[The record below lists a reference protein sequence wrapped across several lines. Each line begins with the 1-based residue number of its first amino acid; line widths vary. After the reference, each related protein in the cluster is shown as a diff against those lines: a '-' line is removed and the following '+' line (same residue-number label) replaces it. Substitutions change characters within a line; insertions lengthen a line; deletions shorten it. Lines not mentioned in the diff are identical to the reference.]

1 MIYEFQAPLLEG
13 HLIRRYKRFLADVE
27 VEDGRVVT
35 AHCVN
40 TGSMRGCCDSGA
52 RVYLSIA
59 RNPTRKLGFTWE
71 IIDVG
76 TSLVGVNTSLPNRLV
91 RDAILDGRIT
101 ELSGYETLRSEVPYG
116 ERSRIDLLLND
127 PARGRCYVEVKNVTL
142 RDGGVARFPDAR
154 SVRGF
159 KHLVEL
165 EHMVREGHRAVMVF
179 LVQRTDC
186 DAMGPAD
193 SVDPDYGR
201 KLRESAA
208 YGVEVLAY
216 RATVTP
222 ESINIDHKL
231 PILL

>member
-1 MIYEFQAPLLEG
+1 MIYEYPHPLLEG
-13 HLIRRYKRFLADVE
+13 RLIARYKRFLADVE
-27 VEDGRVVT
+27 LTDGRVVT

-40 TGSMRGCCDSGA
+40 TGSMNGCCETGA

-59 RNPTRKLGFTWE
+59 RNPARKLGFTWE
-71 IIDVG
+71 ITDVG

-91 RDAILDGRIT
+91 RDAILDGRIP
-101 ELSGYETLRSEVPYG
+101 ELTGYESLRGEVPYG
-116 ERSRIDLLLND
+116 ERSRIDLLLED
-127 PARGRCYVEVKNVTL
+127 RVRGRCYVEVKNVTL
-142 RDGGVARFPDAR
+142 RDGDVARFPDAR
-154 SVRGF
+154 SVRGL

-165 EHMVREGHRAVMVF
+165 EQMVRDGHRAVMVF

-193 SVDPDYGR
+193 AVDPDYGR
-201 KLRESAA
+201 QLRASTSH
-208 YGVEVLAY
+208 GVEALAY

-222 ESINIDHKL
+222 ESITIDRNM